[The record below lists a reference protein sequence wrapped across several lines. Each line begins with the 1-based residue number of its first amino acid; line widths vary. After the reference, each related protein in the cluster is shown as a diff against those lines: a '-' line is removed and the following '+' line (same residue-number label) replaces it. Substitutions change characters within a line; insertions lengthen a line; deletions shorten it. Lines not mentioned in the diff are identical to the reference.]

1 MSSGLLMSATMRLRS
16 DAKPGK
22 SDRKFTT
29 EKKKRGVVLKP
40 DPDGAMQNL
49 PLFITQSMN
58 SKVKRGK
65 DDEYQS
71 GRQEVQINIK
81 IDGSIRKA
89 TQPY

>member
-16 DAKPGK
+16 DAKPVK

-29 EKKKRGVVLKP
+29 EKKKRGAKP

-58 SKVKRGK
+58 NKVKRGK
-65 DDEYQS
+65 DDEY
-71 GRQEVQINIK
+71 
-81 IDGSIRKA
+81 
-89 TQPY
+89 